1 MGFMELV
8 TYFACVNF
16 SDLAEYLD
24 RLLWR
29 KDPWW
34 IELMIPKKEKQINHG
49 SELWFLLWI
58 LFSVGDCGFPS
69 SVHSVLL
76 VCQN

>member
-8 TYFACVNF
+8 TYCACVNF

-29 KDPWW
+29 KDPGWTDF
-34 IELMIPKKEKQINHG
+34 MILKKRNRLTMAL
-49 SELWFLLWI
+49 SFDFLLWI

-69 SVHSVLL
+69 SEHLVLL